1 MEEAKKLKTVTCY
14 DEECDQFS
22 NLSDE
27 LVCHVLS
34 FLPTKAA
41 YRSSVLS
48 KRWASICTT
57 ILDLNFEIPE
67 VTDSS
72 SEIKS
77 VYAALLRRT
86 ENIRKLRLR
95 NYDGCKP
102 CDVHLWVSK
111 ALDLKVQELH
121 LEFGSR
127 PNPILPLRLFR
138 SESLVVLKLRGHIEF
153 QPTLDSS
160 FDIHLPSLKILHLD
174 LFRLD
179 FNEDRSEYDLIELL
193 SGCPRLEEFLFHGYL
208 EQPINISFPLL
219 KRLDLNL
226 WRFSDSVSPIGPLQ
240 INIQSSLEALDF
252 TDFSHKEYEF
262 INLSNVDR
270 ATLSIIKYVDFNSL
284 HKLLK
289 GLSYVK
295 SLTLTSETIKVSFN
309 FVIIHFYFFLRNI
322 VPYFHILLPIC
333 YFCLFVIQFLSM
345 EDKLH
350 NLSFL
355 TFHKLLSL
363 SVGISENC
371 NWNLL
376 VGFLQN
382 APNLKD
388 LIIEVRIKYYNSICT
403 KYMFFQ

>member
-1 MEEAKKLKTVTCY
+1 MEEAKKLKTVACY

-72 SEIKS
+72 TEIKS

-86 ENIRKLRLR
+86 ENIRKLRIC
-95 NYDGCKP
+95 NYDGCQP

-138 SESLVVLKLRGHIEF
+138 SESLVVLKLRGHIEY

-160 FDIHLPSLKILHLD
+160 FDIHLPSLKILHIN

-179 FNEDRSEYDLIELL
+179 FSEDLLELL
-193 SGCPRLEEFLFHGYL
+193 SGCPRLEEFLLHGNL
-208 EQPINISFPLL
+208 KQPINISFPLL
-219 KRLDLNL
+219 RRLDLNL
-226 WRFSDSVSPIGPLQ
+226 WKFSDSLSPLGPLQ
-240 INIQSSLEALDF
+240 INVTSSLEVFDIA
-252 TDFSHKEYEF
+252 DFSHKKYEF

-270 ATLSIIKYVDFNSL
+270 ATLSIIKYVDFISI
-284 HKLLK
+284 HKLLR
-289 GLSYVK
+289 GLSNVK
-295 SLTLTSETIKVSFN
+295 SLILTSETIKVSFN
-309 FVIIHFYFFLRNI
+309 FVIIK
-322 VPYFHILLPIC
+322 PY
-333 YFCLFVIQFLSM
+333 
-345 EDKLH
+345 
-350 NLSFL
+350 
-355 TFHKLLSL
+355 T
-363 SVGISENC
+363 
-371 NWNLL
+371 
-376 VGFLQN
+376 
-382 APNLKD
+382 
-388 LIIEVRIKYYNSICT
+388 
-403 KYMFFQ
+403 

>member
-1 MEEAKKLKTVTCY
+1 MEEAKKLKTLACY

-153 QPTLDSS
+153 QPTLNSS

-179 FNEDRSEYDLIELL
+179 FNEDRSEYDLLELL
-193 SGCPRLEEFLFHGYL
+193 SGCPRLEEFLFHGYM

-240 INIQSSLEALDF
+240 INVQSSLEALDF

-309 FVIIHFYFFLRNI
+309 FVIIHFFF
-322 VPYFHILLPIC
+322 
-333 YFCLFVIQFLSM
+333 
-345 EDKLH
+345 E
-350 NLSFL
+350 
-355 TFHKLLSL
+355 
-363 SVGISENC
+363 GI
-371 NWNLL
+371 
-376 VGFLQN
+376 
-382 APNLKD
+382 
-388 LIIEVRIKYYNSICT
+388 
-403 KYMFFQ
+403 